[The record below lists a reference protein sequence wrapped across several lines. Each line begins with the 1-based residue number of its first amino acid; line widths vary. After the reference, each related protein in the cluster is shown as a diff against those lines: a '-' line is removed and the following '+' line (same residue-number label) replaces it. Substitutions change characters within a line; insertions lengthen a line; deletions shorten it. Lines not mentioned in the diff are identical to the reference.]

1 MVNICV
7 ERAENMTYFEVL
19 PEADA
24 YNFSYHFLFPMTAP
38 LPHLLPR
45 LRPCPEIM

>member
-24 YNFSYHFLFPMTAP
+24 YNFSTMINVKRLFSSPV
-38 LPHLLPR
+38 
-45 LRPCPEIM
+45 IV